1 MTTNSIAELGDAL
14 VAMPQPSDRLLQA
27 AAHQAALHNAFVR
40 GPDYD
45 RFAGLHG
52 FRLNADRDRRV
63 WIDVNGEEHLV
74 EYDHSADQACWQTG
88 GWIQQG
94 LETVLFENG
103 AVFVTAPH
111 RARAASEAAASG
123 GAVTA
128 PMPGRIVS
136 VDVTEG
142 ASVRA
147 GQRLAALE
155 AMKMEQVL
163 VAPFDG
169 RVAELKAVVG
179 AQVSEGMLLVQIEK
193 LEA

>member
-1 MTTNSIAELGDAL
+1 
-14 VAMPQPSDRLLQA
+14 LQA
-27 AAHQAALHNAFVR
+27 AADQAATHDAFVR
-40 GPDYD
+40 GRVGDPDYD

-52 FRLNADRDRRV
+52 FRLNADRDLRI
-63 WIDVNGEEHLV
+63 WIDVNGEERLV
-74 EYDHSADQACWQTG
+74 EYDHSAGQAYWQSDG
-88 GWIQQG
+88 GWTQLG

-103 AVFVTAPH
+103 AAFVTAPH

-128 PMPGRIVS
+128 PMPGRVVS

-142 ASVRA
+142 ASVKA
-147 GQRLAALE
+147 GKRLAVLE

-169 RVAELKAVVG
+169 RVAELKAAVG
-179 AQVSEGMLLVQIEK
+179 AQVSEGALLVRIEK
-193 LEA
+193 HEA